1 MKLVV
6 LALMILA
13 LSCRHTAPLVS
24 NVSDLSPTAVEE
36 KLGITERK
44 DQTERYSGYYSYI
57 ILPGGEEI
65 LNGPFELMYENTESD
80 PEVGEIITR
89 IVYSGRYVNGS
100 KEGRFVEDLFYD
112 DSVDMYSKWKATLFY
127 EPDSERC
134 TGGNF
139 NGWTYE
145 REWSHEESSPDECT
159 FDYLVKRSYE
169 KLKESA
175 SNTIQPDTEPT
186 KKTDLPTEK

>member
-13 LSCRHTAPLVS
+13 LSCGHTAPLVS

-36 KLGITERK
+36 KLGITVQK

-65 LNGPFELMYENTESD
+65 LNGPFELKYEDTKSD
-80 PEVGEIITR
+80 PEEGEIITR

-112 DSVDMYSKWKATLFY
+112 DSVDIHSKWKATLFY

-139 NGWTYE
+139 DGWTYE
-145 REWSHEESSPDECT
+145 REWSYEESSPEECT
-159 FDYLVKRSYE
+159 FDYLVKRGYA
-169 KLKESA
+169 KLNESA
-175 SNTIQPDTEPT
+175 SSTIQADTERA
-186 KKTDLPTEK
+186 KKIDLPTER